1 MRSRLKLLIVVILI
15 FITGITVTMAQQRN
29 IKGTVYNSAG
39 LPASGVRVT
48 AHRSNSSF
56 FTSFDGT
63 YQLSINS
70 KSKYLKFTFSDREE
84 KLDIEDNAGDVIDFG
99 KKADE
104 EAIKRNSEKDKFKQA
119 NDCYELAL
127 GFYTKKNYPKVRNYA
142 RQAISLNPR
151 WGKPYLL
158 IGRIYAESVKSIGES
173 DLEQRMVYC
182 LAVDQ
187 FIKAKA
193 VDPEVAAEAEKE
205 ITTYSLNFPR
215 EEDATIEN
223 VKAGSSF
230 KIGGWINEST
240 IVRLR

>member
-1 MRSRLKLLIVVILI
+1 MRSKLKLLMVVILI
-15 FITGITVTMAQQRN
+15 FIPGITVTMAQQRN

-63 YQLSINS
+63 YQLSVNS

-84 KLDIEDNAGDVIDFG
+84 KLGIEGNASDVIDFG

-119 NDCYELAL
+119 NDYYELAL
-127 GFYTKKNYPKVRNYA
+127 GFYAKKNYPKVRNYA

-158 IGRIYAESVKSIGES
+158 IGRIYAESSKSIGGS

-193 VDPEVAAEAEKE
+193 ADPEVTAEADKE
-205 ITTYSLNFPR
+205 ITTYSQYFPGK
-215 EEDATIEN
+215 EEASFEN
-223 VKAGSSF
+223 IKAGSSF